1 VKEEDGMT
9 TANPG
14 AREPDPGSALEDE
27 GMPDMSNVLPT
38 KEITG
43 DAQEEPDVPGGR
55 PGASVDFGV
64 TAEEMRSGEPL
75 SDRLAREEPERAT
88 LRGDGSDT
96 PYPEDPDERVGRFAE
111 VREAGTG
118 KEQDAWAVDVGADR
132 GGFAPEERAMHD
144 EP

>member
-1 VKEEDGMT
+1 MT
-9 TANPG
+9 NPG

-27 GMPDMSNVLPT
+27 GMPDMSNVLPS
-38 KEITG
+38 KAITG
-43 DAQEEPDVPGGR
+43 DAQEEPDPPGDA

-64 TAEEMRSGEPL
+64 TVEEMRSGEPL
-75 SDRLAREEPERAT
+75 SDRLAREEPDVAR

-96 PYPEDPDERVGRFAE
+96 PYPEDRDEQVGRFAE
-111 VREAGTG
+111 AREEGTN